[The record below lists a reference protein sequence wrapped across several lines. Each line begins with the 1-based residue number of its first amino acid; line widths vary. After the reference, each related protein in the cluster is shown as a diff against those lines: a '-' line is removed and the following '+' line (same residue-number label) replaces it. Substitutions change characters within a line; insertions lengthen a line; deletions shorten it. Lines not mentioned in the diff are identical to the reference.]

1 MDENVNN
8 VLDNGNKQE
17 VQSCP
22 SYNPADLTNT
32 AGMLDYI
39 YRCNSMT
46 TENCMPAIVES
57 YDRKKN
63 IVTVKPSINITAAT
77 GETIERESVT
87 ATVMSVC
94 GNKFI
99 MNFPLEKG
107 DTGWLITADRDISLF
122 REQRK
127 VINANT
133 NRIHSI
139 EDSFFIP
146 DRVNDFKIDDEDK
159 DNFVLQSLSRNLKIT
174 FSKDTIK
181 IYAGPGAKD
190 EKKSPETNENGGQ
203 EKGQEKEKTQ
213 ETFISLTADT
223 IKIHSTSGKSDGKSE
238 SDDKKQESTITM
250 KQNQISI
257 ITTDEIVSESKTAKV
272 TVKETLE
279 AKAKNANISTEENL
293 TATVK
298 KDCSVKADGNVNI
311 KAPNIKIEGNVSI
324 QGNVNASGKVTASDC
339 IGRGKSLASHVHGG
353 VESGSSTTGGPQ

>member
-1 MDENVNN
+1 MAE
-8 VLDNGNKQE
+8 NKQE

-22 SYNPADLTNT
+22 SYNPADLTTT

-77 GETIERESVT
+77 GETIERESIT

-181 IYAGPGAKD
+181 IYAGPEKDDGKKD
-190 EKKSPETNENGGQ
+190 EKKSPETNKDE
-203 EKGQEKEKTQ
+203 EKH
-213 ETFISLTADT
+213 ETFITL
-223 IKIHSTSGKSDGKSE
+223 
-238 SDDKKQESTITM
+238 KKEEV
-250 KQNQISI
+250 SI
-257 ITTDEIVSESKTAKV
+257 ITTDDLISESKNAKV

-279 AKAKNANISTEENL
+279 AKAKNANITTEENL

-311 KAPNIKIEGNVSI
+311 KAPNINIEGEVSIKGNVSI
-324 QGNVNASGKVTASDC
+324 SGNESVSGNVDVSGNVTASDC
-339 IGRGKSLASHVHGG
+339 IGGGKSLAGHIHQGVHGP
-353 VESGSSTTGGPQ
+353 TGGPQ

>member
-1 MDENVNN
+1 MAE
-8 VLDNGNKQE
+8 NKQE
-17 VQSCP
+17 IQSCP
-22 SYNPADLTNT
+22 SYNPADLTTT

-77 GETIERESVT
+77 GETIERESIT

-181 IYAGPGAKD
+181 IYAGPEKDDGKKD
-190 EKKSPETNENGGQ
+190 EKKSPETNKDE
-203 EKGQEKEKTQ
+203 EKH
-213 ETFISLTADT
+213 ETFITL
-223 IKIHSTSGKSDGKSE
+223 
-238 SDDKKQESTITM
+238 KKEEV
-250 KQNQISI
+250 SI
-257 ITTDEIVSESKTAKV
+257 ITTDDLISESKNAKV

-279 AKAKNANISTEENL
+279 AKAKNANITTEENL

-311 KAPNIKIEGNVSI
+311 KAPNINIEGEVSIKGNVSI
-324 QGNVNASGKVTASDC
+324 SGNESVSGNVDVSGNVTASDC
-339 IGRGKSLASHVHGG
+339 IGGGKSLAGHIHQGVHGP
-353 VESGSSTTGGPQ
+353 TGGPQ

>member
-1 MDENVNN
+1 MAE
-8 VLDNGNKQE
+8 NKQE

-22 SYNPADLTNT
+22 SYNPADLTTT

-39 YRCNSMT
+39 YRCNSMI

-63 IVTVKPSINITAAT
+63 VVTVKPSINITAAT
-77 GETIERESVT
+77 GETIERESIT

-181 IYAGPGAKD
+181 IYVGPGEKD
-190 EKKSPETNENGGQ
+190 EKKSPETNQNE
-203 EKGQEKEKTQ
+203 EKH
-213 ETFISLTADT
+213 ETFITL
-223 IKIHSTSGKSDGKSE
+223 
-238 SDDKKQESTITM
+238 M
-250 KQNQISI
+250 KEKVSI
-257 ITTDEIVSESKTAKV
+257 ITTDDLLSESKNAKV

-298 KDCSVKADGNVNI
+298 KDCSVTADGNVNV
-311 KAPNIKIEGNVSI
+311 KAPNIKLEGQVTIEGDVNVS
-324 QGNVNASGKVTASDC
+324 GNVTASDC
-339 IGRGKSLASHVHGG
+339 IGGGKSLASHVHGG
-353 VESGSSTTGGPQ
+353 VQSGGSTTGGPQ